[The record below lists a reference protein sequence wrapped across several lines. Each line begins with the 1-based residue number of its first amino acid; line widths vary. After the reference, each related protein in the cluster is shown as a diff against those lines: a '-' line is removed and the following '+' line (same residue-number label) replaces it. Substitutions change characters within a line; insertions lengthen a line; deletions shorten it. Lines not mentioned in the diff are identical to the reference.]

1 MKKQGLALV
10 MVLVMLMGVA
20 AQATGPMRA
29 PSVKPELSFQGT
41 TALCSALVRGN
52 TTKDKV
58 VATAKLWHGSI
69 CLGTWTKSGTS
80 YVLVKGS
87 APVSKGKTYKLTVDY
102 TINGVKQPQKAI
114 TRTCP

>member
-1 MKKQGLALV
+1 MKKQVLALV

-87 APVSKGKTYKLTVDY
+87 APVSNGKTYNLTVDY

>member
-1 MKKQGLALV
+1 MKKQVLALV

-52 TTKDKV
+52 TTKRQ
-58 VATAKLWHGSI
+58 S
-69 CLGTWTKSGTS
+69 CR
-80 YVLVKGS
+80 YR
-87 APVSKGKTYKLTVDY
+87 KTLARLYLPRNLDQER
-102 TINGVKQPQKAI
+102 NQL
-114 TRTCP
+114 CPRERECPC

>member
-1 MKKQGLALV
+1 MKKQLLALTLV
-10 MVLVMLMGVA
+10 FVMLLGVA
-20 AQATGPMRA
+20 TQAAGPMRA
-29 PSVKPELSFQGT
+29 PSVKPELSFDGT
-41 TALCSALVRGN
+41 TAVCSALVRGN
-52 TTKDKV
+52 TPKDKV

-102 TINGVKQPQKAI
+102 TINGVKQPQKSI